1 MKGIKI
7 AVALTLAAGIAG
19 CATDKPVQTAAT
31 HPAPAAQAQPARPA
45 VPPPPPPRTAAAQRA
60 PVQKPAPAPK
70 PATFVTTLSSDAS
83 FEAVKPGAKAKLTP
97 AAKAKLDSEV
107 IGKAKQ
113 LSRVDVVI
121 VAGHTDRLDR
131 RGQQRSEQQAD
142 AVLAHLKSQGLR
154 APAMDT
160 MGFGKTLP
168 VKECPSTTPKKELA
182 ACLAP
187 NRRVVVEVKGM
198 PR

>member
-1 MKGIKI
+1 MNRI
-7 AVALTLAAGIAG
+7 AWAFAIVTAAIVSG
-19 CATDKPVQTAAT
+19 CATETPVKQAAT
-31 HPAPAAQAQPARPA
+31 
-45 VPPPPPPRTAAAQRA
+45 PPPPPAAAPKPAPA
-60 PVQKPAPAPK
+60 PVAKPAPAPK
-70 PATFVTTLSSDAS
+70 PAPKPATFIAKLEADGS
-83 FEAVKPGAKAKLTP
+83 FEKVKPGGKLQLTP

-113 LSRVDVVI
+113 LARVDAVI
-121 VAGHTDRLDR
+121 VAGHSDRLHMR
-131 RGQQRSEQQAD
+131 SQRLSEQQAE
-142 AVLAHLKSQGLR
+142 AVLAHLKSQGLQ
-154 APAMDT
+154 APVMDT

-187 NRRVVVEVKGM
+187 NRRVEVEVKGM